1 MTVVNVVA
9 VKNKII
15 YIYKVIGTQP
25 TVMYVPGGIE
35 NFPPLVNS
43 NSTEICLNLQT
54 LGINPT
60 SVLRFNLKSSYYNF

>member
-9 VKNKII
+9 VKHKII
-15 YIYKVIGTQP
+15 YTKSLVP
-25 TVMYVPGGIE
+25 NLMYVPGGIE